1 MRRVIPRRLAPGEE
15 APLVDH
21 LGELRARLVWCLV
34 AVGAAFILTFTFHD
48 TIIGWLNRPL
58 DTGVKPTTFA
68 VAEPF
73 MTSFMISFWAAVAI
87 ALPVIL
93 WQLWSFLAPAFY
105 EHTQRIVLGF
115 VLFATVLFV
124 GGLIFAYFVALPAS
138 IQFLTNFDSD
148 LYDIQLRARDYYT
161 FVLWVLIALS
171 VVFELPIF
179 ILALARLG
187 IVPSSKLRRNRRIG
201 YVAVTALA
209 VLMPGVDPVTLLFTM
224 IPLLLLFEMSIWLA
238 VFFDRRWQR
247 AADAREAAF
256 EAGADA

>member
-34 AVGAAFILTFTFHD
+34 AVGLAFIVTFTFHD

-58 DTGVKPTTFA
+58 DEGVKPTTFA

-105 EHTQRIVLGF
+105 QHTQRVVLGF
-115 VLFATVLFV
+115 VAFATTLFLC
-124 GGLIFAYFVALPAS
+124 GLFFAYFVALPAA
-138 IQFLTNFDSD
+138 IQFLTNFDSN
-148 LYDIQLRARDYYT
+148 LYDIQIRARDYYT
-161 FVLWVLIALS
+161 FVMWVLIALS

-187 IVPSSKLRRNRRIG
+187 IVPSAKLRRNRRIG

-209 VLMPGVDPVTLLFTM
+209 VAMPGVDPVTLIFTM
-224 IPLLLLFEMSIWLA
+224 IPLLFLFELSIWMV
-238 VFFDRRWQR
+238 VFFDRRWRR
-247 AADAREAAF
+247 AAEAREAAF

>member
-1 MRRVIPRRLAPGEE
+1 MIPRRLAPGEE

-21 LGELRARLVWCLV
+21 LGELRTRLLWCLV
-34 AVGAAFILTFTFHD
+34 AIGGAFIVTFTFHD

-58 DTGVKPTTFA
+58 DPGTKPTTFA

-73 MTSFMISFWAAVAI
+73 ITSFMISFWAAVAI
-87 ALPVIL
+87 AMPIIL
-93 WQLWSFLAPAFY
+93 WQLWSFLAPALY
-105 EHTQRIVLGF
+105 EHTQRVVLGF
-115 VLFATVLFV
+115 VAFATVLFL
-124 GGLIFAYFVALPAS
+124 GGLFFAYFVALPAS

-171 VVFELPIF
+171 IVFELPIF
-179 ILALARLG
+179 VLALARLG
-187 IVPSSKLRRNRRIG
+187 IVPSSKLRKNRRIG

-209 VLMPGVDPVTLLFTM
+209 VAMPGVDPVTLLFTM
-224 IPLLLLFEMSIWLA
+224 IPLLLLFEMSIWLS

-247 AADAREAAF
+247 AADARAAAF
-256 EAGADA
+256 DAGVDV

>member
-1 MRRVIPRRLAPGEE
+1 MRRVVPRRLAPGEE

-21 LGELRARLVWCLV
+21 LGELRARLVWCIV
-34 AVGAAFILTFTFHD
+34 AVGLAFILTFSFND
-48 TIIGWLNRPL
+48 KILGWLNRPL
-58 DTGVKPTTFA
+58 DPGVKPTTFA

-73 MTSFMISFWAAVAI
+73 ITTFMIAFWAAVAI

-93 WQLWSFLAPAFY
+93 WQLWSFLAPAIH
-105 EHTQRIVLGF
+105 EHTQRTVLGF
-115 VLFATVLFV
+115 VAFATVLFL
-124 GGLIFAYFVALPAS
+124 GGLFFAYFVALPAS
-138 IQFLTNFDSD
+138 IDFLTNFNSD
-148 LYDIQLRARDYYT
+148 DFDIQLRAKDYYT

-209 VLMPGVDPVTLLFTM
+209 VANAGCRPGDADVHDDPLTPVVRDVDLDGRLLRP
-224 IPLLLLFEMSIWLA
+224 PLA
-238 VFFDRRWQR
+238 TRGRCT
-247 AADAREAAF
+247 
-256 EAGADA
+256 